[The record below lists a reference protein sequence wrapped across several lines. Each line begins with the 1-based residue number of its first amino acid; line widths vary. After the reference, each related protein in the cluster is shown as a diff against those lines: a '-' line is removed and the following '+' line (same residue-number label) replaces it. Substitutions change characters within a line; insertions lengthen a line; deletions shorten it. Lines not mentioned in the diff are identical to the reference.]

1 VVEEAGGPR
10 SELLAAPADGSGGP
24 PRDGRGAEVRLRGV
38 GHRYGSGPAAVTVLD
53 DLDLDL
59 EPAGY
64 LALMGASGAGK
75 STVLALIGGLERPQ
89 RGTVVVG
96 GQALDRLAGNALAD
110 YRRRTI
116 GFVFQHFGLLETLTA
131 LENVELAMA
140 LDGAPRARRRSRAR
154 ELLAAVRL
162 VGREE
167 HRPSS
172 LSGGERQRVAI
183 ARALANRPRLLLAD
197 EPTGNLDGAAAT
209 VVLDLLDS
217 LRSENGCSLL
227 VVTHNPLVARR
238 ADRSCELAGGRLAP
252 A

>member
-1 VVEEAGGPR
+1 VAEAT
-10 SELLAAPADGSGGP
+10 S
-24 PRDGRGAEVRLRGV
+24 RDGRGAEVRLRGV
-38 GHRYGSGPAAVTVLD
+38 GHRYGTGPGAVTVLD

-89 RGTVVVG
+89 RGTVLVG
-96 GQALDRLAGNALAD
+96 GHALGSLAGNSLAD
-110 YRRRTI
+110 FRRRTV

-140 LDGAPRARRRSRAR
+140 LDGAGRARRRERAR
-154 ELLAAVRL
+154 ELLGAVRL
-162 VGREE
+162 EGREA
-167 HRPSS
+167 HRPSA

-197 EPTGNLDGAAAT
+197 EPTGNLDGPAAA

-217 LRSENGCSLL
+217 LRSENACSLL

-238 ADRSCELAGGRLAP
+238 ADRSCELAGGRLRP